1 MSVKSTCLISFVV
14 VLALVNSA
22 SALVVSGFQEWNQRT
37 QLADLGG
44 LEITS
49 TGHARFTA
57 RVDHDVT
64 DV

>member
-1 MSVKSTCLISFVV
+1 MIHLVFFVV
-14 VLALVNSA
+14 VLGLARSA

-49 TGHARFTA
+49 AGYARFTA
-57 RVDHDVT
+57 RVDQDAT